1 MSRPGD
7 GRGLVIG
14 LVGVLALSLGA
25 LALWLGKKQEAPS
38 QVPAPA
44 PAPAPAKPSPAELAA
59 PTLETF
65 LPVQDE
71 PPKPAPPLRLPTKL
85 EQQREA
91 STRMRSELRATF
103 GNAAARPSEPAPAA
117 AEPAT
122 PPPALDKEY
131 IRDRIREDLV
141 PVAVECYESVLADQ
155 PDAGGK
161 IVMRFAILGDPD
173 VGGVVDE
180 AAVDPLQS
188 DFDNAFLRECMTQ
201 SLMAVNFDAPPEG
214 GRMEVTYPFVFEPGE
229 DE

>member
-1 MSRPGD
+1 MSRPGE
-7 GRGLVIG
+7 GRVLVVALVGVMVIG
-14 LVGVLALSLGA
+14 LGG
-25 LALWLGKKQEAPS
+25 LALWLSKQDEAPS
-38 QVPAPA
+38 QV

-71 PPKPAPPLRLPTKL
+71 PPKPAEPLRLPAEL
-85 EQQREA
+85 EQQRET
-91 STRMRSELRATF
+91 STRMRSELRESLGAV
-103 GNAAARPSEPAPAA
+103 AARPSDPASAADEPKD
-117 AEPAT
+117 
-122 PPPALDKEY
+122 PPTLDKEY
-131 IRDRIREDLV
+131 IRERIIEDLL
-141 PVAVECYESVLADQ
+141 PVAVECYSSVLAEQ

-180 AAVDPLQS
+180 ATVDPLQS

>member
-1 MSRPGD
+1 VSRSGE

-14 LVGVLALSLGA
+14 LVGVLTLSLGA
-25 LALWLGKKQEAPS
+25 LALWLSKKEDAPA
-38 QVPAPA
+38 QVPAS
-44 PAPAPAKPSPAELAA
+44 APAKPSPVELAA
-59 PTLETF
+59 PTSETF
-65 LPVQDE
+65 LPVPAE
-71 PPKPAPPLRLPTKL
+71 PPKPPEPLRLPAEL
-85 EQQREA
+85 EQQRET
-91 STRMRSELRATF
+91 STRMRSELRESLGAV
-103 GNAAARPSEPAPAA
+103 AARPSDPASAGDDPPAP
-117 AEPAT
+117 

-161 IVMRFAILGDPD
+161 IVMSFAILGDPD

-180 AAVDPLQS
+180 AAVDTVQS

-201 SLMAVNFDAPPEG
+201 SLMALHFDAPPEG
-214 GRMEVTYPFVFEPGE
+214 GRVEVTYPFVFEPGE

>member
-1 MSRPGD
+1 MSRPGE
-7 GRGLVIG
+7 GRVLVVA
-14 LVGVLALSLGA
+14 LVGALTLSLGA
-25 LALWLGKKQEAPS
+25 LALWLGKQEEAPS
-38 QVPAPA
+38 QVPAT
-44 PAPAPAKPSPAELAA
+44 APAPAKPSPAELAA
-59 PTLETF
+59 PTFETF

-71 PPKPAPPLRLPTKL
+71 PPKPAPPLRLPAKL

-91 STRMRSELRATF
+91 STRMRSELRETF
-103 GNAAARPSEPAPAA
+103 GNVAARPSEPAPAA
-117 AEPAT
+117 DEPAT

-141 PVAVECYESVLADQ
+141 PVAVECYESVLAEQ

-180 AAVDPLQS
+180 AAVDPLES

-201 SLMAVNFDAPPEG
+201 SLMAVHFDAPPEG

>member
-1 MSRPGD
+1 MSRPGE
-7 GRGLVIG
+7 GRVLVVA
-14 LVGVLALSLGA
+14 LVGALTLSLGA
-25 LALWLGKKQEAPS
+25 LALWLGKQEEAPS
-38 QVPAPA
+38 QV

-59 PTLETF
+59 PTSETF

-71 PPKPAPPLRLPTKL
+71 PPKPAEPLRLPAEL
-85 EQQREA
+85 EQQRET
-91 STRMRSELRATF
+91 STRMRSELRESLGAV
-103 GNAAARPSEPAPAA
+103 AARPSDPASAADEPKD
-117 AEPAT
+117 
-122 PPPALDKEY
+122 PPTLDKEY
-131 IRDRIREDLV
+131 IRERIIEDLL
-141 PVAVECYESVLADQ
+141 PVAVECYSSVLAEQ

-180 AAVDPLQS
+180 ATVDPLQS